1 MVSVLCS
8 SLSTQTSLRDLELS
22 LESPSDVVSV
32 LDSLSSNYMVKTVR
46 LASLSKEKFS
56 EEDEEKGKEF
66 KRKRV
71 GTEVVFSRGD
81 AKFKK
86 N

>member
-1 MVSVLCS
+1 
-8 SLSTQTSLRDLELS
+8 
-22 LESPSDVVSV
+22 
-32 LDSLSSNYMVKTVR
+32 MVKTVR

-86 N
+86 TKISDIEVFYPDAF